1 MEGETNTEEEKE
13 HEGKRNSRDTDSL
26 GSVGSV
32 EMDGGQSLP
41 ALRKTEVGFSGG
53 W

>member
-13 HEGKRNSRDTDSL
+13 HEGKRNSRDIDSL
-26 GSVGSV
+26 GSV